1 MMTQRSYHNLGFTLV
16 ELILVIVLLG
26 ILSAVAAPRFF
37 QRSSFDARV
46 LFDDTLNALRYTQK
60 IAVATGCQTQFVV
73 TDNSYSLLKEQN
85 CGDGDFTADSDEP
98 NKNKIANP
106 VSGAA
111 AYQGEQ
117 ANISLSASRQNTTFT
132 ALGHTVES
140 TDNVITIGHRT
151 ITIIAATGFSYD
163 STP

>member
-1 MMTQRSYHNLGFTLV
+1 MTPHSHHNHGFTLV
-16 ELILVIVLLG
+16 ELVLVIVLLG

-46 LFDDTLNALRYTQK
+46 LFDDTLNAIRYAQK
-60 IAVATGCQTQFVV
+60 VAIATGCQTRFVV
-73 TDNSYSLLKEQN
+73 TDDSYTLLKEQN
-85 CGDGDFTADSDEP
+85 CGDSDFSEDSDEP
-98 NKNKIANP
+98 NKNKVANP
-106 VSGAA
+106 VNGEA

-117 ANISLSASRQNTTFT
+117 ANITLSATRQNTTFT

-140 TDNVITIGHRT
+140 TDNVITIGQRN